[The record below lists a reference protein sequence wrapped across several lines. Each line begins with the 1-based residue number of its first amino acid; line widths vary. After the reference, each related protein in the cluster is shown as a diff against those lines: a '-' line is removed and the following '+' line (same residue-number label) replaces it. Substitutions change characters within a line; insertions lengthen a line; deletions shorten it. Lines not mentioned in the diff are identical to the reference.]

1 LLLKIYKSSIL
12 YIFKQSNPM
21 IKQKYSYGVLMSKG
35 KQVKALPSPD
45 LNQDISL
52 ELIAI
57 AIKARR
63 TQQGLDLK
71 TASMLSDVSVVTLSK
86 IEYASKGVRM
96 ESVLKVM
103 RALGIKLSILP
114 WESDNA

>member
-1 LLLKIYKSSIL
+1 
-12 YIFKQSNPM
+12 
-21 IKQKYSYGVLMSKG
+21 MSKG

-52 ELIAI
+52 ELIAKS
-57 AIKARR
+57 IKARR

-71 TASMLSDVSVVTLSK
+71 TASMLCDVSVVTLSK
-86 IEYASKGVRM
+86 IEHASKGVRM

-103 RALGIKLSILP
+103 QALGIKLSILP
-114 WESDNA
+114 WESDHA

>member
-1 LLLKIYKSSIL
+1 
-12 YIFKQSNPM
+12 M
-21 IKQKYSYGVLMSKG
+21 
-35 KQVKALPSPD
+35 PSPD